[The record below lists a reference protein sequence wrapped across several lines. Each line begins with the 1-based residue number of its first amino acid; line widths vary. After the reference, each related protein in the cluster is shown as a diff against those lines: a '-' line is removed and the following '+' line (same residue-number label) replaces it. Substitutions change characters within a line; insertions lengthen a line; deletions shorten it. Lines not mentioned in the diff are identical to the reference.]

1 MAREQPL
8 VRATSLPLPGAQADT
23 EVITAP
29 RGAWLS
35 KQFQRQLVPRIILLL
50 VCALFLLPFYWMV
63 VTALKTKQE
72 LTIYPPTLWPID
84 LAWSNFRDA
93 VEYFP
98 FWQYLRNT
106 SIITILTIIGAVI
119 SNPIIAYGFSRIEWP
134 GRDQVFYLVLATVF
148 IPFPVL
154 IVALFDIF
162 AKTPRPVIDNWHLAW
177 EGNWINTYLPLVVP
191 VFFGNAFWIFLMRQF
206 FMQIPTE
213 ISDAARIDGAS
224 EFRIF
229 AEIIL
234 PQALPAIGVISIFA
248 GLFAWNDFL
257 GPLIY
262 LQDETKYT
270 LSIGLTFFKS
280 QRDLQF
286 NLLMAASTLIV
297 LPVVLLFFLF
307 QRTFVQG
314 ISLGSVK

>member
-1 MAREQPL
+1 M
-8 VRATSLPLPGAQADT
+8 
-23 EVITAP
+23 
-29 RGAWLS
+29 
-35 KQFQRQLVPRIILLL
+35 
-50 VCALFLLPFYWMV
+50 CALFLLPFYWMV
-63 VTALKTKQE
+63 NTALKSTADLVAYPPLLWPTE
-72 LTIYPPTLWPID
+72 LT
-84 LAWSNFRDA
+84 WSNFRDA

-98 FWQYLRNT
+98 FWRYLGNT
-106 SIITILTIIGAVI
+106 SVITALTIVGSVI

-134 GRDQVFYLVLATVF
+134 GRDQIFYLVLATVF

-162 AKTPRPVIDNWHLAW
+162 AKTPRPVLDGWQLAW

-191 VFFGNAFWIFLMRQF
+191 MFFGNAFWIFLMRQF
-206 FMQIPTE
+206 MMQIPYE

-229 AEIIL
+229 YQIVL

-248 GLFAWNDFL
+248 GLHAWNDFL

-270 LSIGLTFFKS
+270 LSIGLTFFQS
-280 QRDLQF
+280 QREIQF
-286 NLLMAASTLIV
+286 SLLMAAATLIV
-297 LPVVLLFFLF
+297 LPVVALFLLF
-307 QRTFVQG
+307 QRAFVEG
-314 ISLGSVK
+314 ISLGSIK